1 MPGRTVVRRSLALL
15 ASTALLGAGA
25 GSTATAVPVQAGA
38 PDAGRRAAVADT
50 VVAISVDA
58 LNPSALARLG
68 RKGAPNLNRLVRQ
81 GATTLNART
90 EQELT
95 LTLPNHT
102 GMVTGRRIQAAT
114 GGHGVTWND
123 DRLTPPTVQAA
134 AGGPVESVFTVVD
147 DAGLSAGFFASKT
160 KFSLWDRSW
169 PIATDTADDHRGQ
182 PGPGPRLQARPDRL
196 DAGPA
201 LPAPV
206 RARRGRAREGLH
218 GPAYLRAVRRT
229 DRRVG
234 SIIDVLRTDPRYAGH
249 TTVILTA
256 DHGGR
261 GASHV
266 DPTKVWD
273 YRIPFVVWGAGVEPG
288 TDLYDLNPD
297 YADPGRARV
306 AYDGV
311 QPVRN
316 GDVANL
322 ALDLLGLP
330 AVPGSEHD
338 VAQDLDVSAAPLS
351 RCTRSPG
358 SGHGL
363 KRQPSRPFDCCIIT
377 GASRPG
383 PGQPT
388 WPRPSQCPVSW
399 LTTMWR

>member
-1 MPGRTVVRRSLALL
+1 MATGAT
-15 ASTALLGAGA
+15 GAG
-25 GSTATAVPVQAGA
+25 TPTLE
-38 PDAGRRAAVADT
+38 RRDAVADT
-50 VVAISVDA
+50 VVVISVDA
-58 LNPSALARLG
+58 LNPTALARLG
-68 RKGAPNLNRLVRQ
+68 HSGAPHLNALVEE
-81 GATTLNART
+81 GASTLNARS

-102 GMVTGRRIQAAT
+102 GMVTGRRVRAST

-123 DRLTPPTVQAA
+123 ERRRPRTVQAA
-134 AGGPVESVFTVVD
+134 AGGPVESVFNVVD

-169 PIATDTADDHRGQ
+169 PDATDAQTIIENNQ
-182 PGPGPRLQARPDRL
+182 RL
-196 DAGPA
+196 
-201 LPAPV
+201 V
-206 RARRGRAREGLH
+206 RAFKRDLGGATRALRFLHLSEPDVVGHDKGFMGR
-218 GPAYLRAVRRT
+218 AYLRAVRRT

-234 SIIDVLRTDPRYAGH
+234 SIIHVLRSDARYAGR

-273 YRIPFVVWGAGVEPG
+273 YRVPFVVWGEGVDAGA
-288 TDLYDLNPD
+288 DLYDLNPD

-306 AYDGV
+306 SYDGV

-338 VAQDLDVSAAPLS
+338 VDQDLDVSA
-351 RCTRSPG
+351 G
-358 SGHGL
+358 
-363 KRQPSRPFDCCIIT
+363 
-377 GASRPG
+377 
-383 PGQPT
+383 
-388 WPRPSQCPVSW
+388 
-399 LTTMWR
+399 